1 MFNTDGGYGAGAIN
15 PATGVAYSEQ
25 ELERLRKQQ
34 EEQFK
39 KSVPANP
46 GPGPA
51 KREQEK
57 KKTISEALNET
68 VLDPSTG
75 LPLRGAQLEDY
86 KKNPGK
92 YEEGAGARL
101 NANKVYDIDVDAYS
115 DYMDQVKPW
124 IGTQELDLRRAQ
136 GQSGVEQAGNAA
148 VRAIGG
154 AIFDFVGG
162 MASMVDIEDY
172 YNQDDEI
179 GNPITD
185 KMDEWKNAMNDSFGI
200 YREKPGEAFDVGDP
214 AWWFENGSSLVASIG
229 AFAAQGAVVGATLGA
244 GAAGLTAN
252 AAKWAQKLA
261 KGTATLATSTALNQT
276 EAVMSA
282 STVYK
287 ENLDHY
293 ISLGATEEEAKAK
306 AADDASNIIAINRA
320 NIALNL
326 TGASMFT
333 RAGAQTLASR
343 TLLEAPKKLF
353 SKAGLRTLGSEG
365 VQEFGEEQINFIAE
379 GEGKKAI
386 AGGGKDNIL
395 SSLADGNSMAK
406 YADDA
411 SFWEAGTLG
420 AIGGIGQGAGGMAYR
435 KASGKYKQEL
445 EQFEKQEA
453 RIAEIDNMA
462 KKSSAKNGTLSSVF
476 LSAADLKRTAEAQK
490 VAEKELEKAEA
501 EGDQKKIEE
510 AQLKVSKAAKNI
522 LWSQIQNSLQD
533 GTTESLIGAYKHLA
547 SIPEKEAID
556 DRGMPSNYKERAEE
570 AIKFIEETEDAYNK
584 FSFAAPQLQMD
595 AVANRA
601 NALNYKG
608 YTKEAKENIQ
618 EVEKA
623 MNEIRSGLSPSY
635 ASMSDE
641 ELALENDAFAFAL
654 KLKRANEKE
663 ADEKSKIQNELDSEY
678 IQMVKKSEGKRA
690 AKNKAKDIR
699 QNRFERRREDAFRER
714 IQDEIID
721 NGLTRDGIQSLINS
735 VQKSNHPE
743 KNSRLDV
750 LYDFLEKVSKNETIA
765 LDNKRKQAQTE
776 VLQHIDTQAEELKQE
791 LGLTTKAAQKVAE
804 AAKKQPGKKV
814 EAPQNKKEEAPTQ
827 NAPSAGQPSL
837 NEILGVPTVS
847 LTEDGKISVQ
857 ETEPTATAEDLG
869 EKIPNKTLE
878 NLSPERKAN
887 LSEGTKILLEEAKTV
902 KEITDNLDLLGDDID
917 NTEAAILNERVQELQ
932 SFEQAL
938 KDKESAL
945 EQRDKELQ
953 EAGVDPD
960 AMLDTKDIRIVQLSE
975 KEGDNSAKYGLE
987 NTPILDLDSE
997 VETTEEEDIEEE
1009 SSAKMQPQL
1018 QAMPVD
1024 AVTTVDTQF
1033 ISLQIDNPETPTS
1046 NKIEMGV
1053 REKGFFVKATDENGN
1068 PIPKLAT
1075 KYVRKTEDNLTEE
1088 EKAVA
1093 IPLYWYPVKLDE
1105 TTGMPIIR
1113 QGFGMDKYR
1122 YDKSSAPV
1130 PLLTKGMKGEPI
1142 YIVPADL
1149 NETPVL
1155 ESEVLA
1161 FEDWVKPENA
1171 NKDQVVYLKKGQYV
1185 YPQGHEKAGQEIFP
1199 DAGEHNQPITV
1210 HLTPDGPPVQKIAAD
1225 SVEELSDLRTN
1236 FDVYSDESGAVP
1248 VMIHKKG
1255 KGFVINQKQPDG
1267 SSAKNPIGVLGAFGK
1282 DFTLGV
1288 GSNGTVIYTENG
1300 VEKEYEA
1307 KVEDGRVYAMV
1318 TSANGE
1324 KVPVRLE
1331 TKKVSEKDADHII
1344 DNIILNSEL
1353 EGNDKAAII
1362 KSIVGTIANHNIED
1376 SENANG
1382 PLFFANNREIKLRV
1396 GGQILSIGF
1405 YDFGDKGINNLRQAL
1420 NGERFLAT
1428 VYQSSTGN
1436 PEYNYG
1442 EPLLNDDGKPKQ
1454 EYFDPKSP
1462 KTLTPE
1468 MLEALQDFR
1477 QVIKDAIM
1485 SKNYDVS
1492 KKNIVSNTATID
1504 HTTGE
1509 TYNSYSEYLEGKNI
1523 LTTDVTG
1530 LSTGQKF
1537 TNSKAQLIP
1546 VNKKIQIV
1554 TPSVK
1559 VTSDIDNLEV
1569 ADVDKQKADIEKRKE
1584 ERIKKAESKFF
1595 INNEKAYLDFL
1606 DELGGYELKAFKNKD
1621 EVVEYLKQRIDA
1633 KYKAELAA
1641 LEQQDSA
1648 TTTQSNE
1655 VDSIK
1660 IDKFK
1665 KPVKFKDYTINLQ
1678 KGVNKSNTQYLE
1690 FQIKDKSNNLIG
1702 FATFWKDTDGVWYA
1716 NNINLFNNN
1725 DKRKGIMTFIYNSL
1739 ISNNIPLKP
1748 SKEQT
1753 EEGIAFWN
1761 SLTSKNESNTDGE
1774 ATPANIER
1782 VSETD
1787 NVIDSDPTQNEI
1799 DNNTQKSEP
1808 EKELDGTETTNPEED
1823 IDPNDKDFA
1832 FRKVESKFE
1841 GDPLNILTDTEISW
1855 IIDTFGEEHLA
1866 PMAQAKFILI
1876 KGEKAYGAYSNGM
1889 VFLARDGKKGTA
1901 YHEAFHLVFDLAS
1914 TSKEKEVLMK
1924 AAKKVF
1930 GEINKRS
1937 QKYQDL
1943 KTTYPNKNEAELAEI
1958 YYEEEMAE
1966 AFRTFM
1972 ESEESKGKIKRTKV
1986 GVAIQKFFDRIRK
1999 AILAMRIAGSQML
2012 NRDSV
2017 YLSNAIMNK
2026 AFLNIKNGNVTF
2038 SERTK
2043 SIMDKQYFNPND
2055 FKLRRKKGFTE
2066 EFKHDMV
2073 STMRYALMRKV
2084 IPKMI
2089 ADGRTTA
2096 TSITEMI
2103 TSNKYVEDVR
2113 TAINETRDILLKQGT
2128 TFLNSKNPT
2137 ANKTLSG
2144 RYLEKSLQDSE
2155 WNDKFEGGIVSDP
2168 GFGSLLIDSL
2178 KLHGS
2183 NVKRQKTTDGFTE
2196 YDAKKVENEVL
2207 EFGEEVVEEG
2217 ENESTSIERI
2227 HNSHFALSD
2236 PKKTLASEV
2245 KIALSFVPTP
2255 TIVDKKTGK
2264 TISNGRSKFT
2274 MLPTFIDFH
2283 KVYSMLTSK
2292 LADVDISEME
2302 DKLQELSAWNPMIAS
2317 VYTEYQNWSPELKNK
2332 FKAVMSKTQ
2341 LKFMTVVSGENMEWK
2356 LIETNRTGVLKQILE
2371 GWARNKNAKNLFVEE
2386 QGQTATVN
2394 KEVLQKMADSYEVL
2408 NNEKLQENPVDYY
2421 KAVNE
2426 VFSFIGIEFDAPVL
2440 QMLATKYS
2448 PKDFNKSYVQGKFK
2462 FIMNELGYDS
2472 KTKKIKSGK
2481 GVDPYVSTQNKGQLK
2496 TITKIAE
2503 LVKDVSTDL
2512 YTGSFVNGEG
2522 KMVYSINLNSYISK
2536 FKQDVSTVENIEK
2549 MWEDSYSKDVFY
2561 NPDGNLGV
2569 HSSLFFELLK
2579 NNPKMREEFDI
2590 IELDTAKD
2598 KEKGKG
2604 TSFDQM
2610 TEKQAWLTRMAM
2622 FANNGN
2628 RKSTGYSYI
2637 SMGTKADKGR
2647 SLYMKVPTLQN
2658 AKAPTEM
2665 SISNGIGIKY
2675 VKEAA
2680 KHVLKRNV
2688 MQEAARIK
2696 LTYEQLFGP
2705 EALTDDQLI
2714 ENLHYKREKDGTINR
2729 KAANGLKFM
2738 SIPDLNF
2745 STYGLFN
2752 TDGSLKEIS
2761 TEANYAKVN
2770 KALDAFLEREVL
2782 RGKNRM
2788 VKAGVLFEKDGI
2800 YYTDMVKVDS
2810 FGGTS
2815 VTIDGEQVNKVDD
2828 QVSEFLMNELVWRTE
2843 INKFQMGDL
2852 ALYKTK
2858 TADISNDAEFNGVK
2872 GEFLSVVTD
2881 AGKRSYQTITP
2892 GIDHVIDSM
2901 YGKPKQM
2908 SMAIMKDIETS
2919 MSVDSAVN
2927 IAENLVGEDGWA
2939 KPYLTEDGMK
2949 KSTSSLSAEK
2959 KDAIKIVRMYRKGSN
2974 SADAQGYTT
2983 LKAHRHSMMSR
2994 GDWTME
3000 GEHSHEKAYREYWK
3014 KEVPVSEWPDWV
3026 NKLALKPL
3034 KTFYWGKQYD
3044 AALQRVSFKQIK
3056 HSTVPLYAGMTKQVP
3071 SLDKLRQR
3079 MEATGEYSNMNP
3091 IDVVNMESAVK
3102 VGKSGVNT
3110 YSQDGSYL
3118 SNMTLQTIYSE
3129 NERSPFILP
3138 TDKGTDPKDGSQF
3151 VKLITSNMDP
3161 GAVYDTVEGMEAM
3174 TTEQIKSVSN
3184 SVYVEKIKR
3193 ASKKLREDLGYDQYL
3208 ANGKSNS
3215 RENQLEFLKKVQ
3227 KLLIEQIESRD
3238 LPDNYS
3244 IALEIQQLE
3253 SGDYSFAM
3261 PLSFPAYAKKFE
3273 IALASLYKSRVLTQ
3287 RLPGDAAVQV
3297 AEYGDDTENRLKYY
3311 SFENGDME
3319 AAECAISY
3327 KEAEKLGIL
3336 EYADENGIIDHDKM
3350 PDKSVLEI
3358 IGYRIPTQ
3366 GKSSMLPLI
3375 VKRILPP
3382 TSKGQIMLPHEI
3394 VTQTGSD
3401 YDVDKMF
3408 LYYPAL
3414 QNKKH
3419 SIIWG
3424 HPGLG
3429 KSTLRKNRQDVL
3441 DFDTDFKP
3449 KVAELLGLPE
3459 GKRSSVSLNKWRK
3472 EDPKNEALFE
3482 KAMKKVWGQAK
3493 KQAKKDGS
3501 TLMVSDMMFLRD
3513 FQGDFDKVITTNKN
3527 TFIKRAKERGDSVEG
3542 LESWKENIDKAVN
3555 NISKDKIVSTEKYL
3569 SDIFDSLNLKQG
3581 IQKVPFQNS
3590 LKRMVEGTKSADAL
3604 SDKQIENILFATRFG
3619 ILTSKHNNKEVIN
3632 PLDSDTYPNKMS
3644 EYGDY
3649 NLLEKTDTFNFS
3661 SGYTDMHLEMVN
3673 KDAKAL
3679 VGIFSSH
3686 SVGQAISQ
3694 DVSIQTSTPVYIK
3707 TVDRDGKE
3715 VGTKANKADNLSEMY
3730 GFDGVLRSIYTN
3742 ENQNASLDNAK
3753 EPITGSLNI
3762 NTFTANVVA
3771 YLNRLG
3777 YNNDIAVDL
3786 INQPIIRE
3794 LTNANNLSADG
3805 SYITALA
3812 AEVSERFDLPK
3823 KGKTG
3828 KEMSYGAADAIIITP
3843 ENLKAVLKS
3852 QKSLDEMSEDELMY
3866 QKQILL
3872 DFVQYH
3878 QAGTDL
3884 AKTNKMMSPDR
3895 FTQMSGLVDIEIW
3908 KNNKTYVEEGRG
3920 AITVNNLYTE
3930 ESAVPRIKAYYEE
3943 AILGAEN
3950 IISEFMPYNSKVFT
3964 TIKNSI
3970 AYSTHQKDGYIGDKD
3985 LLNKINSD
3993 IFSYVMFGKDSPV
4006 QKYMMK
4012 DSDQD
4017 VIKRKLFDM
4026 KRSTAKQI
4034 DILKKKYNL
4043 QNNTFLSMV
4052 SSDNFNSRNTLQM
4065 LKFNNAASYSG
4076 ETKSSFVDAFEEL
4089 VYYPEKVLK
4098 SSYPKFNSLSAVEK
4112 QKAVDALSL
4121 NMRRIIQY
4129 GIVTSGF
4136 QNGPNTFIDLFPVRL
4151 WKDLTLNE
4159 DGQALGSLSKYIS
4172 DQLAAFDNV
4181 ANEHLT
4187 AYSVDAS
4194 KSDDALGT
4202 ISGQYNMV
4210 DQIIRNRFEADKL
4223 LKSVSLKANKLNVT
4237 KEAESITGKKK
4248 FPHTFEVSSENA
4260 SNLFNIQRKSGDLV
4274 AAEMK
4279 SPAGFPY
4286 YIKMWDTEN
4295 KKWRLYKRQS
4305 QRVNA
4310 INGYAEYQVI
4320 SPLGEEHKFFEVY
4333 PTKEYPESIHPDN
4346 NDFKV
4351 VEPKKTTPK
4360 KSKETADDSLFED
4373 EYNPEQQVPD
4383 IDLEQYSGS
4392 ADVSLDNMSEPSSM
4406 NILIPKSEGDLVQ
4419 KKIDDGDVGMNCA
4432 IKK

>member
-1 MFNTDGGYGAGAIN
+1 MEENIMFNTDGGYGAGAIN

-34 EEQFK
+34 EEQFQ

-51 KREQEK
+51 KREKEK

-124 IGTQELDLRRAQ
+124 VGTQELDLRRAQ
-136 GQSGVEQAGNAA
+136 GQSGVEQAGNAV
-148 VRAIGG
+148 VRAVGG

-172 YNQDDEI
+172 YNQDDEV
-179 GNPITD
+179 GNPISD
-185 KMDEWKNAMNDSFGI
+185 KMEEYKNAMNDSFAI
-200 YREKPGEAFDVGDP
+200 YREKPGEAFDIGDP

-229 AFAAQGAVVGATLGA
+229 AFAAQGAVVGATFGA

-252 AAKWAQKLA
+252 AAKWVQKLA
-261 KGTATLATSTALNQT
+261 KGTSTLATATALNQT

-353 SKAGLRTLGSEG
+353 SKAGLRTLGAEG

-386 AGGGKDNIL
+386 AGGGKDNLL
-395 SSLADGNSMAK
+395 SALADGNSMAK

-476 LSAADLKRTAEAQK
+476 LSAADFKTKAEAQK
-490 VAEKELEKAEA
+490 AAEKELEKAEA
-501 EGDQKKIEE
+501 EGDTKKIEQ
-510 AQLKVSKAAKNI
+510 AQAKVSAAADNM
-522 LWSQIQNSLQD
+522 LWSQVKNSLQD
-533 GTTESLIGAYKHLA
+533 GTTESLLAAYKHMA

-556 DRGMPSNYKERAEE
+556 ERGMPSNYKERAES
-570 AIKFIEETEDAYNK
+570 AIEFIEETEDAYNK
-584 FSFAAPQLQMD
+584 FSFASPKLQSS
-595 AVANRA
+595 AVVNRA
-601 NALNYKG
+601 TALNYKK

-654 KLKRANEKE
+654 KLKRDNEKE
-663 ADEKSKIQNELDSEY
+663 ADENSKIQNELDSEY

-690 AKNKAKDIR
+690 AKNKADDIR
-699 QNRFERRREDAFRER
+699 KNRFERRREDAFRER

-776 VLQHIDTQAEELKQE
+776 VLQHIDTQAESLKQE
-791 LGLTTKAAQKVAE
+791 LGLTPKAAKKVAE

-814 EAPQNKKEEAPTQ
+814 EAPTNEKEEAPTQ
-827 NAPSAGQPSL
+827 NAPSEGQQSL

-847 LTEDGKISVQ
+847 LSEDGKITVQ

-869 EKIPNKTLE
+869 EKVPNKTLE
-878 NLSPERKAN
+878 NLSPERKAE
-887 LSEGTKILLEEAKTV
+887 LSDGTKMLLEEANTV
-902 KEITDNLDLLGDDID
+902 KEITDNLDLLGDDIKSS
-917 NTEAAILNERVQELQ
+917 EAAILNERVQELQ

-938 KDKESAL
+938 KDKEAAL
-945 EQRDKELQ
+945 EQRDKELE

-987 NTPILDLDSE
+987 NTPVLDLDSE

-1009 SSAKMQPQL
+1009 AEAKMQPQL

-1046 NKIEMGV
+1046 NNIEMGV

-1075 KYVRKTEDNLTEE
+1075 KYVRKTEDNLTEA

-1113 QGFGMDKYR
+1113 QGFGMDKFR

-1171 NKDQVVYLKKGQYV
+1171 KKDQVVYLKKGQYV

-1318 TSANGE
+1318 TSANGD

-1344 DNIILNSEL
+1344 DNILLNSEL

-1554 TPSVK
+1554 TPSVE
-1559 VTSDIDNLEV
+1559 VTSDIDSLDV
-1569 ADVDKQKADIEKRKE
+1569 AKAKTKADIKRRRQVELLSIENSVELTPENQSNYINDQLAYRSLSKE
-1584 ERIKKAESKFF
+1584 GF
-1595 INNEKAYLDFL
+1595 INAAETGVLSQKGYNNNPKYSSIYFGNGTKGFNVVMDFAEKAGGDPYIAVVPRANLKTAGLKHNASTTNSNTTKPVFTNDVVYLIGDYKNEKIYVK
-1606 DELGGYELKAFKNKD
+1606 EHTE
-1621 EVVEYLKQRIDA
+1621 IDKINA
-1633 KYKAELAA
+1633 KYDAELTA
-1641 LEQQDSA
+1641 LEQQDNA
-1648 TTTQSNE
+1648 
-1655 VDSIK
+1655 V
-1660 IDKFK
+1660 
-1665 KPVKFKDYTINLQ
+1665 
-1678 KGVNKSNTQYLE
+1678 
-1690 FQIKDKSNNLIG
+1690 
-1702 FATFWKDTDGVWYA
+1702 
-1716 NNINLFNNN
+1716 
-1725 DKRKGIMTFIYNSL
+1725 
-1739 ISNNIPLKP
+1739 
-1748 SKEQT
+1748 
-1753 EEGIAFWN
+1753 
-1761 SLTSKNESNTDGE
+1761 KNESNTDGE
-1774 ATPANIER
+1774 ATPANIEI

-1799 DNNTQKSEP
+1799 DNNTQELEP
-1808 EKELDGTETTNPEED
+1808 EKELDGTETINTED
-1823 IDPNDKDFA
+1823 IDPNDEDLV

-1841 GDPLNILTDTEISW
+1841 ENPLNILTDTEISW

-1901 YHEAFHLVFDLAS
+1901 YHEAFHLVLDLAS

-1943 KTTYPNKNEAELAEI
+1943 KTTYPNKNEAELAEV

-1972 ESEESKGKIKRTKV
+1972 ESEESKGKIKKTKV
-1986 GVAIQKFFDRIRK
+1986 GIAIQKFFDRIRK
-1999 AILAMRIAGSQML
+1999 AILAMRIKGSQML

-2017 YLSNAIMNK
+2017 YLSNSIMNK

-2038 SERTK
+2038 SERAK

-2302 DKLQELSAWNPMIAS
+2302 DKLQELSAWNPMISS

-2394 KEVLQKMADSYEVL
+2394 KEVLQKMADSYETL
-2408 NNEKLQENPVDYY
+2408 SNEKLQENPVDYY
-2421 KAVNE
+2421 KAINE

-2462 FIMNELGYDS
+2462 FIMNELGYDV

-2569 HSSLFFELLK
+2569 HGSLFFELLK

-2610 TEKQAWLTRMAM
+2610 IEKQAWLTRMAM

-2658 AKAPTEM
+2658 AKAPAEM
-2665 SISNGIGIKY
+2665 SISNGIGVKY

-2688 MQEAARIK
+2688 MQEAARIR
-2696 LTYEQLFGP
+2696 LTQEQLFGP
-2705 EALTDDQLI
+2705 EALRDDQLV
-2714 ENLHYKREKDGTINR
+2714 ENLHYKGTNPDGTLNR

-2761 TEANYAKVN
+2761 TETNYAKVN
-2770 KALDAFLEREVL
+2770 KALDAFLDREVL

-2815 VTIDGEQVNKVDD
+2815 VTIDGEQVNKIDD

-2927 IAENLVGEDGWA
+2927 IAENLVGESNWA

-2949 KSTSSLSAEK
+2949 KSTSSLSTEK

-2983 LKAHRHSMMSR
+2983 LEAHRHSMMSR

-3000 GEHSHEKAYREYWK
+3000 GEHSHEKAYNEYWK
-3014 KEVPVSEWPDWV
+3014 KEVPVSSWPDWV

-3044 AALQRVSFKQIK
+3044 VALQRVSFKQIK

-3079 MEATGEYSNMNP
+3079 MEATGEFSNMDP

-3161 GAVYDTVEGMEAM
+3161 GAVYNTVEGMEAM

-3193 ASKKLREDLGYDQYL
+3193 ASKKLREDLGYDKYL

-3311 SFENGDME
+3311 SFENGDMK

-3350 PDKSVLEI
+3350 SDKSVLEI

-3501 TLMVSDMMFLRD
+3501 TLMVSDMMFLKD
-3513 FQGDFDKVITTNKN
+3513 FQSDFDKVITTNKN

-3542 LESWKENIDKAVN
+3542 LESWKENIDKVVN
-3555 NISKDKIVSTEKYL
+3555 NVSKDKIVSTEKYL

-3590 LKRMVEGTKSADAL
+3590 LKKMVEGTKSADAL

-3619 ILTSKHNNKEVIN
+3619 ILTSKHNNKEVVN
-3632 PLDSDTYPNKMS
+3632 PLDSATYPNKME

-3649 NLLEKTDTFNFS
+3649 NLLEKTSTFNFS

-3686 SVGQAISQ
+3686 SVGQAIAQ
-3694 DVSIQTSTPVYIK
+3694 DVSIATSTPVYIK
-3707 TVDRDGKE
+3707 TVDQDGKE
-3715 VGTKANKADNLSEMY
+3715 IGTKDNQANDLSGIY

-3753 EPITGSLNI
+3753 DPITGSLNI

-3794 LTNANNLSADG
+3794 LTNANNLSTDG
-3805 SYITALA
+3805 AYITTLA
-3812 AEVSERFDLPK
+3812 AEVAERFDLPK
-3823 KGKTG
+3823 VGRTG
-3828 KEMSYGAADAIIITP
+3828 KELSYDAAENNRVTITP
-3843 ENLKAVLKS
+3843 ENLKAVLKAT
-3852 QKSLDEMSEDELMY
+3852 KSLDEMSEDELMY
-3866 QKQILL
+3866 QKQVLL

-3878 QAGTDL
+3878 KAGTDL

-3930 ESAVPRIKAYYEE
+3930 DAAVPRIKAYYDE

-3950 IISEFMPYNSKVFT
+3950 IISEFMPYNSKVFSI
-3964 TIKNSI
+3964 IKDSI

-4006 QKYMMK
+4006 QKYMMS

-4017 VIKRKLFDM
+4017 VIKRKLFDI

-4052 SSDNFNSRNTLQM
+4052 SSDNFNSRNSLQM
-4065 LKFNNAASYSG
+4065 LKFNNTASYSG

-4098 SSYPKFNSLSAVEK
+4098 SSYPKFNTLSAVEK

-4159 DGQALGSLSKYIS
+4159 DGQSLGSLSKYIA
-4172 DQLAAFDNV
+4172 DQLEAFENV

-4187 AYSVDAS
+4187 AYAVDT
-4194 KSDDALGT
+4194 KNDDALGD

-4223 LKSVSLKANKLNVT
+4223 LKSVSLRANKLDVT

-4248 FPHTFEVSSENA
+4248 FPHTFGVSSDNA
-4260 SNLFNIQRKSGDLV
+4260 ANLFNIQRKSGDLV
-4274 AAEMK
+4274 KAELK

-4305 QRVNA
+4305 QIVDA
-4310 INGYAEYQVI
+4310 IKGYAEYQVI

-4333 PTKEYPESIHPDN
+4333 PTKENPDSIHPDN

-4373 EYNPEQQVPD
+4373 EYNPEQELPG
-4383 IDLEQYSGS
+4383 IDFEQYSGS
-4392 ADVSLDNMSEPSSM
+4392 SDVSLNSMSEPGGI
-4406 NILIPKSEGDLVQ
+4406 NIIMPKSEGDIVN
-4419 KKIDDGDVGMNCA
+4419 KKIDDGELGLSCS
-4432 IKK
+4432 K